1 MKRLTMADLQPDAD
15 EWIDAGFVMLLGAIS
30 LYAFEASF
38 GGSQFLVVGLVGV
51 VVGLVV
57 AHVAQ
62 RLMLDP
68 LLTACAA
75 LVAYALIVGTFAM
88 PEQSLAS
95 FLPSVETVRASL
107 TSMVTGWKRL
117 LTTSPPLGSRS
128 GLLIVPGLCGTIA
141 GVVSFSFA
149 RRTKS
154 AWLGLVPMAMVLV
167 LGLLCGVDRPVS
179 VVLHGGLLAAVSISW
194 MAVRR
199 HRSRPALH
207 HISQLNRVAAGAAML
222 AFAAGVGLG
231 VGPNL
236 PYVDASDRVVWRDD
250 LRPPFDPSLYPSPLN
265 GYRRY
270 LTEWKDSELF
280 TITGLPEG
288 VPIRLAAMDVY
299 DGLVWR
305 VSGATA
311 GTSGLFERVG
321 DVVADDFG
329 GKRQTITVRIGKDFP
344 TNSVWVP
351 AVGEVRTIRFGGPR
365 QSELT
370 EAYRYN
376 RYNDVAATPIGFRE
390 GDEYTM
396 EVVLPALESVL
407 STTTNLSLVPQ
418 LPPDVLQ
425 VPAVTY
431 FGARIPAVA
440 TEGNQVTRALNLG
453 RYMSG
458 NGYYN
463 DPHKTG
469 STLAS
474 GHGFAR
480 LENFVKGEA
489 LVGDAEQFAAASG
502 VIATDYLIPV
512 RVVMGFEIPP
522 AVWVDGPILVSG
534 DNAEAWIEIPVE
546 GIGWVAINTTP
557 DREQERELVV
567 EEQSKVPERET
578 QVPPP
583 PAIIVPDAPVDPAA
597 GEVGKSERSKAQR
610 DALADGGGGLSSLL
624 VGALIGTA
632 PAAVLATLGVGILG
646 LKNRRRTLRRSS
658 GLPNQRIANGW
669 RELVDGYRD
678 MGKAMPTIVTRRE
691 AALFVGPGVS
701 HLAGW
706 ADAVVFGPGEPDDD
720 EVSAYWA
727 EVGDDLESSLAVM
740 SAVDRWKA
748 KLSLTSLI
756 HNRRAK

>member
-1 MKRLTMADLQPDAD
+1 MKRPTVAEMQPDTN
-15 EWIDAGFVMLLGAIS
+15 ELIDAGFIMLLGTIA

-38 GGSQFLVVGLVGV
+38 GGSQFLVVGMIGV
-51 VVGLVV
+51 VVGLAV
-57 AHVAQ
+57 AHIAQ
-62 RLMLDP
+62 RLMIDP

-75 LVAYALIVGTFAM
+75 LVAYSLLVGTFAL
-88 PEQSLAS
+88 PEQSTLG
-95 FLPSVETVRASL
+95 FLPSVETIRTSLASI
-107 TSMVTGWKRL
+107 VTGWKRL

-141 GVVSFSFA
+141 GVVSLSFA

-154 AWLGLVPMAMVLV
+154 AWLGLVPVALVLM

-179 VVLHGGLLAAVSISW
+179 VLLHGGLFSAVSISW

-199 HRSRPALH
+199 HRSRPVLH
-207 HISQLNRVAAGAAML
+207 HISQLNRVAAGAVML
-222 AFAAGVGLG
+222 ALAAVVGLG
-231 VGPNL
+231 VGPSL
-236 PYVDASDRVVWRDD
+236 PYVDASERILWRDD

-288 VPIRLAAMDVY
+288 VPVRLAAMDVY

-321 DVVADDFG
+321 DVVANDFKG
-329 GKRQTITVRIGKDFP
+329 APATITVRIGRDFP

-365 QSELT
+365 QEALT

-376 RYNDVAATPIGFRE
+376 RYNDVAAIPIGFLE

-396 EVVLPALESVL
+396 EVVLPTLESAL
-407 STTTNLSLVPQ
+407 SPATDLNLIPQ

-440 TEGNQVTRALNLG
+440 TEGNQVSKALNLG
-453 RYMSG
+453 SYMSG

-463 DPHKTG
+463 DPQKTG
-469 STLAS
+469 SNLSS
-474 GHGFAR
+474 GHGLAR

-489 LVGDAEQFAAASG
+489 LVGDAEQFAAASA

-522 AVWVDGPILVSG
+522 ASWVDGPIVVTG

-546 GIGWVAINTTP
+546 VIGWVAINTTP
-557 DREQERELVV
+557 DRQQERQLVV

-597 GEVGKSERSKAQR
+597 GEVGKSERSEAQR
-610 DALADGGGGLSSLL
+610 DALGEGDGGLSPIV
-624 VGALIGTA
+624 VGALIGLV
-632 PAAVLATLGVGILG
+632 PVVVLATLIGVILG
-646 LKNRRRTLRRSS
+646 LKSRRRALRRGA

-678 MGKAMPTIVTRRE
+678 MGRAMPTVATRRE

-701 HLAGW
+701 HLAAW
-706 ADAVVFGPGEPDDD
+706 ADAVVFGPGEPDDH
-720 EVSAYWA
+720 EVDAYWA
-727 EVGDDLESSLAVM
+727 QVGIDLESTLAAM
-740 SAVDRWKA
+740 AVSDRWKA
-748 KLSLTSLI
+748 KLSLTSLM
-756 HNRRAK
+756 HNRSAT